1 MFSCIYSE
9 KDNKSYTFAQ
19 FKDEF
24 TLFPYFDLA
33 VKKNTYI
40 EKSLSL
46 IHRIYSWNVSD
57 ERYARIFGKAIK
69 PLVID
74 YKPLMNELLDQIGL
88 PPHTKIDP
96 TLSLLKKVNRKKT
109 ISIATFSAIYA
120 QMNLSND
127 VSHSTWL
134 EYVQNL
140 RDTHSPELLDTLKRA
155 ELWHNRLASIKS
167 ENTYNDDL
175 KKLTQEM
182 REAIVGLDAGQDLL
196 IMSGC
201 SNNISK
207 FFIQI
212 DLMNDLSDI
221 GLDKRSVNE
230 FKKGSFRPTIERLAE
245 RLETEFGERLS
256 KVPFRMFLTKLVSG
270 DRILPETIQKL
281 KNYFSPG
288 KELSN
293 ALDESLTN
301 SKISSAL
308 RELAAHILRSGFKKG
323 ILDFYDENSPEYWKQ
338 VARLFDTVISSMR
351 AHIPQ
356 FVQTAMDSLNISSTK
371 QPVWYKIQ
379 KGQNGLYNLKIFMLR
394 IGDQGEPLIE
404 FKSLKPEMFS
414 EELVTRWLS
423 YYTQPLSNPEIS
435 YSAKHVK
442 ALHQKLLSGHKSK
455 RSPSFSKDTMSQINV
470 SNSFV
475 PLLEEPLTDLELYH
489 LRKQALIDFWYSDRD
504 KNISTLLKSAQFLV
518 RKALELKLE
527 DEEKMALLSTLAEIE
542 AAYQK
547 AHPSLVHRATNS
559 VVLPQTLFDALS
571 SVLKKVGMTS
581 RHADS
586 LKGFL
591 IPLFGPEIAPVIDHV
606 FNELEIENL
615 QPMAAAPPFEW
626 GAKAVALQLLKFVLL
641 NSMLIASLIS
651 AALFGD
657 IKKSAKTIV
666 TGLII
671 NAVFKFLMKSW
682 PLNKIPGLIGSYL
695 ASGIR
700 QIIPDQVQ
708 SALGQLKH
716 LDNQLLHRGILS
728 FEIPRRPAS
737 SFVEIADSLAAEL
750 KYNPRANAT
759 RYALLHQSTPNTIDN
774 LILSITQWGM
784 PDEYC
789 KTVQNPST
797 EIKKLQALSRKIQ
810 NNANGNYPSP
820 IKLLVKIHIAAIMWK
835 LAKLNPEN
843 HLDGFEMNGWE
854 LANFALHQQIE
865 SPLVAEY
872 YFKLCSYFNL
882 DPHHA
887 YTREEIEEL
896 KNRSLFSH
904 SMVIPDSTIWSGS
917 YSHSLTDSSE
927 EARYYR
933 ALLQCPN
940 YQNKLKLHT
949 SATDDGQSKYNL
961 LAFRVFFDNEL
972 LNNSLKSH
980 QNEILKDFSIED
992 REFILNKLR
1001 LFFSI
1006 EKNLENLELTKFTSQ
1021 AKCEM
1026 QLSEEKQLKE
1036 EILQQ
1041 PDSAEK
1047 KYLLKLNQELQKE
1060 TKNLLNQAVVLQQNY
1075 QAQLEKLEKNPL
1087 GIKAFAELRRISKI
1101 KASNY
1106 WSKDARML
1114 PKDVSIVRDE
1124 MLRIRHEF
1132 DGHRPLDAESPVEFT
1147 SKEKQNFLYRYF
1159 SLSNPET
1166 EFESNVSVANRPITC
1181 NPVSEDELIYSI
1193 KCNDQSFENKAKD
1206 VELQDYI
1213 AYSLGLRKVNLESL
1227 FSAGILIAA
1236 LKSNR
1241 EIVDLLAKKVTETL
1255 FNSPFDAKSYILGL
1269 KLKKFCVYCIPG
1281 SAEKFPDFE
1290 QELIDRKEYQELAK
1304 FYASFEGRTTA
1315 QDSLKPII
1323 MTLFNSL
1330 DFQTA
1335 LELIPLIKDR
1345 IDLPECKRARDEALN
1360 SLAKIMR
1367 IETSKEQAWSGSFPL
1382 YTNGQVH
1389 IDLLLGSK
1397 VQEIKMD
1404 ADEISRA
1411 LGIEVQVE
1419 GDHFKM
1425 QDGKPLY
1432 KISTPIESATSIEIW
1447 AEKQLKRSVEVIA
1460 LSTNVYQVVD
1470 SDITICVER
1479 EQKGFDLLDL
1489 GTHAYVRE
1497 SQLGCKYKMQIAF
1510 EGTSYTYTHQ
1520 PDSPWVNNEKSE
1532 MLIVKDLKVVKKLTT
1547 KLVRDNTYRVTEEK
1561 QLIAETES
1569 AMIAPEKYLTLLGS
1583 LNWFSNEMKVMA
1595 NEHHI
1600 TKIMFPFLN
1609 LSFEVECVEGIY
1621 KARDHDHFPGFW
1633 IAEDQFDPALLQYPL
1648 YLKLVN
1654 SEGQVKV
1661 IIPGD
1666 DTIPSLATAA
1676 LQSAIPK
1683 LLSPYLSSTIE
1694 TYISDHIIFRRARL
1708 NYYVYTLDKK
1718 KSLTSLDPD
1727 SLAYLFYQQLCKGSI
1742 KQARQ
1747 TLSKLESAAQLG
1759 PIHRELTRT
1768 AELIQLA
1775 FILTQDKN
1783 VRSLLLKLESIICE
1797 NTCVFVEPDKACKP
1811 RYVSWIAA
1819 QLHYQ
1824 NYLQDASDLDRYR
1837 LNEYHE
1843 LFLLQGL
1850 VTTTSNFIEPIIKQL
1865 PELFQNLINRIG
1877 LDVFVQAKILMPS
1890 VAKRYRD
1897 LRKKHGEEIGFI
1909 EDYLT
1914 SSSQEQVAGKK
1925 NNNLQYLSLGL
1936 EKVIAFINHPFTF
1949 NKCDAPTMAITL
1961 VKSLE
1966 ESNIEAFMDGG
1977 ILKLLT
1983 DETSE
1988 LPLTISEVTPLAIK
2002 RYFIAYYSLLMGK
2015 PPFTADTEQL
2025 KTFDAKRKQLLSILP
2040 FLDADYSPETTT
2052 LLAILNQIDGYQRLF
2067 PDPQKLLE
2075 SYCKELCLCSAN
2087 KHDPIL
2093 MPIARSVF
2101 NSVAKTN
2108 LRKGYNS
2115 LLDHWKKNH
2124 KKSTDW
2130 NSFINLVCDPG
2141 LCIHPKLF
2149 HKNFAFYYA
2158 LYINDI
2164 NPQLSP
2170 EQRNAFEANRI
2181 RLMESLPNEMKLLD
2195 NIDYPPSTSDLFDC
2209 YFLHFNSKDEGLS
2222 LKDQISTIYTT
2233 ARSTLFLDKTWSSL
2247 KSRLPNL
2254 LLNVAGHVANSYVR
2268 ESDPLQSRKLQTVVR
2283 VAKFGYQIGR
2293 HLIKKAFKSEEKTEQ
2308 PDFTHLDA
2316 ATASLFA
2323 SFDHQFFSALPS
2335 VDIIPDDNAF
2345 NYEEYPVEG
2354 SDAVK
2359 QTIMRLN
2366 KELKAFTPSKSARPY
2381 SGDIDQLKAQLLGMK
2396 SSYETLL
2403 KSSKKELLTAVNY
2416 RLASESDRVLEL
2428 AQLKTN
2434 VSLTFEELAHQFISG
2449 DLKGTALE
2457 KAFFYH
2463 WIAQTHL
2470 QHLNRLLSCIN
2481 QPLVLTKELRK
2492 QRAYTFDSVPLEIL
2506 RSLIAFEVS
2515 ISTLVWEKPT
2525 ALLIRVLES
2534 QDKHLVME
2542 SVVGSGKTFFGV
2554 PTSNSVISGKGHHIS
2569 INLFPRNIANSNIRT
2584 ISQQTRSIHKEPAST
2599 FTFTRHTPYTK
2610 RLLWAFYMIL
2620 KRVQHSGGSVN
2631 MTDRDAQN
2639 FELSFL
2645 LALKKYAEGADENAK
2660 SAEEGEKLVYFARCL
2675 QMMRSLGFAMIDEI
2689 HEISKETVELCYPL
2703 GHSKSLADYPED
2715 VNMIVQ
2721 AALILHRA
2729 NGSFDVNHL
2738 ATELLV
2744 PLSLDAKLWGEAHDY
2759 VCGRATI
2766 YPDWLDENPLKEKIN
2781 LIKGICTKLMP
2792 IIRDRILQVH
2802 YGVAS
2807 KSEVAVQYE
2816 GNETPAKNSTIKNP
2830 HEALIKTTW
2839 MRLQSGLTQQ
2849 QAVRLLKTLEKAA
2862 RVNPQIWNTTEN
2874 GRWCKAYYPNYCFY
2888 NLSAKDHRQLTIAF
2902 RNDPEAIA
2910 LYTQINS
2917 NQIKFFDRLAVSN
2930 SMDCISMFDKT
2941 RGLTGT
2947 AHPKKGLYYPQTK
2960 IYDLPGTLGE
2970 LLQKIQKSCPKA
2982 QGLYPLDSLN
2992 YGKPMLDDLLK
3003 IVNSVEGCTAIYDKG
3018 ALLRGLNAKVVAR
3031 YCLKHLPEKFKG
3043 VAYYDEEGNAWML
3056 KRQEVQPY
3064 PLSESTLLPNE
3075 RFSYL
3080 GERQCFGADIPQPAN
3095 STGLVTI
3102 DHKQATTLEG
3112 GVVQAVG
3119 RMLRG
3124 ADRDD
3129 KRVIFAYPKDMP
3141 IKVSHDLT
3149 HIAAENET
3157 NEALPSNYI
3166 ADGKK
3171 IYSMRRRAILDRIL
3185 SHRESPKMMA
3195 YAFEKHL
3202 DILMPQFTVNP
3213 SKLYG
3218 GTEMQVDPY
3227 VQIKNLKDKLLE
3239 TISDSNIR
3247 KCVQEAIE
3255 PIGEGALYPE
3265 SVTCNNKR
3273 DSFILIPEQECEVE
3287 VDQENETENETEQES
3302 QRSID
3307 TPNRTFSSDFTPF
3320 DRIDWNP
3327 DFDLGTPL
3335 SSWISSIEKEA
3346 VLKPPCGCPIFP
3358 LQEAFKM
3365 HPDFAKFAGMLP
3377 ENTLLCSNNFLP
3389 VINPSKLIER
3399 ETSSRSYFESLSET
3413 VSSVSLF
3420 DIIPS
3425 FMRRGPRSI
3434 DIFADRKKPVL
3445 HALVIMQNNQPTLIL
3460 GDMHDHIYWKNKL
3473 RNPHALPANTKIFT
3487 YHLHTRVISE
3497 HGISELTT
3505 ASIHQNSKFI
3515 ELEAIAQFFAG
3526 QTEWQNIELNES
3538 ISKWIEKHGSYKSI
3552 ELFQMLRETRD
3563 DPNYFGTD
3571 IDEIFIEIQQKERR
3585 KQLARSAKV

>member
-1 MFSCIYSE
+1 MFSCIFRE
-9 KDNKSYTFAQ
+9 KDKKSYTITQ
-19 FKDEF
+19 FKSEYN
-24 TLFPYFDLA
+24 LFPYFDFA
-33 VKKNTYI
+33 IKKNTYP
-40 EKSLSL
+40 ERALSL
-46 IHRIYSWNVSD
+46 FQRICSWDVSD
-57 ERYARIFGKAIK
+57 ERYARICGKALK
-69 PLVID
+69 PLIID
-74 YKPLMNELLDQIGL
+74 YKQLKNDFLEELGL
-88 PPHTKIDP
+88 PPGTKIDRS
-96 TLSLLKKVNRKKT
+96 LSLLKKENQKAT
-109 ISIATFSAIYA
+109 ISISTYSAIYA
-120 QMNLSND
+120 QMNISEEL
-127 VSHSTWL
+127 SHSKWL
-134 EYVQNL
+134 EYVQILENNPCQKSI
-140 RDTHSPELLDTLKRA
+140 HVLKRA
-155 ELWHNRLASIKS
+155 EEWHDRLVSIGSKKTHNEEVEALSQEIRKS
-167 ENTYNDDL
+167 ILSMET
-175 KKLTQEM
+175 
-182 REAIVGLDAGQDLL
+182 GQDLL
-196 IMSGC
+196 IISGC
-201 SNNISK
+201 SNNLSK
-207 FFIQI
+207 FLDQL
-212 DLMNDLSDI
+212 DLVTDLSDM
-221 GLDKRSVNE
+221 GLDKRSLDE
-230 FKKGSFRPTIERLAE
+230 FKKGAFRPTIQRLAE
-245 RLETEFGERLS
+245 RLEVEFEEKLS
-256 KVPFRMFLTKLVSG
+256 EVPFREFLAKLISR

-281 KNYFSPG
+281 KNYFSPT

-293 ALDESLTN
+293 ALDESLSN
-301 SKISSAL
+301 PKISSAL
-308 RELAAHILRSGFKKG
+308 RTLAAHILRSGFKKG
-323 ILDFYDENSPEYWKQ
+323 ILDFYDENSPEYWRQ
-338 VARLFDTVISSMR
+338 ITQLFDTIMSSVR

-356 FVQTAMDSLNISSTK
+356 FLQTAMDSLNISSTK
-371 QPVWYKIQ
+371 QPVWYKVK
-379 KGQNGLYNLKIFMLR
+379 KGQDGLYNLKIFMQR

-404 FKSLKPEMFS
+404 FQSLKPKVFS
-414 EELVTRWLS
+414 EELVTRWLT
-423 YYTQPLSNPEIS
+423 YYTQPLSDPEIS
-435 YSAKHVK
+435 YRANHVK
-442 ALHQKLLSGHKSK
+442 ALHLKLLSGHKSQLI
-455 RSPSFSKDTMSQINV
+455 SSFSKDMISQITT
-470 SNSFV
+470 SDSFV
-475 PLLEEPLTDLELYH
+475 PLLGESLSDLELYH
-489 LRKQALIDFWYSDRD
+489 LRKQALIDLWYSDRD

-518 RKALELKLE
+518 KKALELNLE
-527 DEEKMALLSTLAEIE
+527 DKEKMEILATLEEIE
-542 AAYQK
+542 IAYQK
-547 AHPSLVHRATNS
+547 AFPNVVHRATNS
-559 VVLPQTLFDALS
+559 VVLPQVLLDALTT
-571 SVLKKVGMTS
+571 VLKKVGMTS

-586 LKGFL
+586 LKAFL

-606 FNELEIENL
+606 FSELEIENL
-615 QPMAAAPPFEW
+615 QPVTTAPPFEW

-641 NSMLIASLIS
+641 NSILIASLIS
-651 AALFGD
+651 AVLFGD
-657 IKKSAKTIV
+657 IKKSVKTIV

-671 NAVFKFLMKSW
+671 NTIFKFLMKSW

-700 QIIPDQVQ
+700 QIIPDQMQ
-708 SALGQLKH
+708 SALGQFKN

-728 FEIPRRPAS
+728 FAIPNRPAS
-737 SFVEIADSLAAEL
+737 SFVEIGDSRFADLTYTP
-750 KYNPRANAT
+750 KVNAS
-759 RYALLHQSTPNTIDN
+759 RHDLLHQNAPNIDDV
-774 LILSITQWGM
+774 ILEIPQWDM

-789 KTVQNPST
+789 KTVQNPSA
-797 EIKKLQALSRKIQ
+797 EIEMMQVINQTIQ
-810 NNANGNYPSP
+810 NNTNNNYPRP
-820 IKLLVKIHIAAIMWK
+820 FRLLAKIHIAAIMWE
-835 LAKLNPEN
+835 LAKQNPEN
-843 HLDGFEMNGWE
+843 HLDGFEMTGWE
-854 LANFALHQQIE
+854 LANFAQNEHIE

-872 YFKLCSYFNL
+872 YLKLCSYFNL
-882 DPHHA
+882 DPHH
-887 YTREEIEEL
+887 YYSSEEIEEL

-904 SMVIPDSTIWSGS
+904 SMCITDSRNFSGS
-917 YSHSLTDSSE
+917 YSHLLTDSSE
-927 EARYYR
+927 EARYFR
-933 ALLQCPN
+933 TLLQFPD
-940 YQNKLKLHT
+940 YQSKLRLYT
-949 SATDDGQSKYNL
+949 PAIDEGQIKYNL

-972 LNNSLKSH
+972 LSNAEVSRHNTILGHNLNKELKP
-980 QNEILKDFSIED
+980 
-992 REFILNKLR
+992 ILNLYR
-1001 LFFSI
+1001 EWI
-1006 EKNLENLELTKFTSQ
+1006 H
-1021 AKCEM
+1021 
-1026 QLSEEKQLKE
+1026 LKE
-1036 EILQQ
+1036 FVEQESEFRNNYNKLLRYEDKLNKDLSQQ
-1041 PDSAEK
+1041 PDSTEAK
-1047 KYLLKLNQELQKE
+1047 SLLIENRELQKPFKS
-1060 TKNLLNQAVVLQQNY
+1060 TILKLQNLEDRFEELKKGTPNIEV
-1075 QAQLEKLEKNPL
+1075 
-1087 GIKAFAELRRISKI
+1087 FAELERISKI
-1101 KASNY
+1101 KKSNN
-1106 WSKDARML
+1106 WNKDTRVL

-1132 DGHRPLDAESPVEFT
+1132 AGHSPLNAKSPVEFT
-1147 SKEKQNFLYRYF
+1147 SKEKQNFLHRF
-1159 SLSNPET
+1159 LSLPSSET
-1166 EFESNVSVANRPITC
+1166 KLKSNVSVEYRPRAFGSI
-1181 NPVSEDELIYSI
+1181 SEDELIYSE
-1193 KCNDQSFENKAKD
+1193 KCPDQLFDLQARFI
-1206 VELQDYI
+1206 ELQDYI
-1213 AYSLGLRKVNLESL
+1213 AYCLGMKTLDLEQL
-1227 FSAGILIAA
+1227 FSKGLLFAA
-1236 LKSNR
+1236 LKSNH
-1241 EIVDLLAKKVTETL
+1241 EIVDLIAKKVTEIL
-1255 FNSPFDAKSYILGL
+1255 FNAPFNAKSYILGL
-1269 KLKKFCVYCIPG
+1269 KLKRFCAYCIPG

-1290 QELIDRKEYQELAK
+1290 QELIDRKEYSELAK

-1330 DFQTA
+1330 DNRTS
-1335 LELIPLIKDR
+1335 LTLIHLIKDR
-1345 IDLPECKRARDEALN
+1345 IDLPECKRTRDEALN
-1360 SLAKIMR
+1360 DLAKIMC
-1367 IETSKEQAWSGSFPL
+1367 IETSKEQDWSGSFPL
-1382 YTNGQVH
+1382 YTNGQVQ

-1397 VQEIKMD
+1397 VQETKVD
-1404 ADEISRA
+1404 ADELSRA
-1411 LGIEVQVE
+1411 LNVKIQVD
-1419 GDHFKM
+1419 GDHFKL
-1425 QDGKPLY
+1425 QHGKPLY
-1432 KISTPIESATSIEIW
+1432 KILTPIESATSIEIW
-1447 AEKQLKRSVEVIA
+1447 AEKQLKRSVKVIA
-1460 LSTNVYQVVD
+1460 LSTNKYKVVD

-1479 EQKGFDLLDL
+1479 KQKGFDILDL
-1489 GTHAYVRE
+1489 GIRGYVLE
-1497 SQLGCKYKMQIAF
+1497 KQLGSKYTMQIAF
-1510 EGTSYTYTHQ
+1510 EGQSYTYTHR
-1520 PDSPWVNNEKSE
+1520 PDSPWVNDDKSE
-1532 MLIVKDLKVVKKLTT
+1532 MLIVKDLKVVKKLKT
-1547 KLVRDNTYRVTEEK
+1547 KLERDNTYRVTEEK

-1609 LSFEVECVEGIY
+1609 LSFEVECVEGTY

-1633 IAEDQFDPALLQYPL
+1633 IAEDQFDPALLQCPR

-1661 IIPGD
+1661 VIPGD
-1666 DTIPSLATAA
+1666 DTIPSLATAV
-1676 LQSAIPK
+1676 LQGTIPK
-1683 LLSPYLSSTIE
+1683 MLSPYLSSTIE
-1694 TYISDHIIFRRARL
+1694 TYISDHIIHRRAGS
-1708 NYYVYTLDKK
+1708 NYYVYTLDNKK
-1718 KSLTSLDPD
+1718 NLTSLDPN

-1797 NTCVFVEPDKACKP
+1797 NTCVFAQPKEECKP

-1865 PELFQNLINRIG
+1865 PDIFQNLINRIG

-1897 LRKKHGEEIGFI
+1897 LREKHGEEISFI
-1909 EDYLT
+1909 ENYLT

-1925 NNNLQYLSLGL
+1925 NNNLQGLSLGL
-1936 EKVIAFINHPFTF
+1936 EKVIAFMNHPFTF
-1949 NKCDAPTMAITL
+1949 NKCDAPTMASALI
-1961 VKSLE
+1961 KSLE
-1966 ESNIEAFMDGG
+1966 ESNIEAFVDDG
-1977 ILKLLT
+1977 IVKLLT
-1983 DETSE
+1983 DENSE
-1988 LPLTISEVTPLAIK
+1988 LPLKISEMTPLAIK
-2002 RYFIAYYSLLMGK
+2002 RYFIAYYSLLIGK
-2015 PPFTADTEQL
+2015 PPFTADQEQL
-2025 KTFDAKRKQLLSILP
+2025 KAFNAKRKQLISVLP
-2040 FLDADYSPETTT
+2040 FLDADYSPSTTA
-2052 LLAILNQIDGYQRLF
+2052 LLAILNQIDGYQKLF
-2067 PDPQKLLE
+2067 PDPQELLK
-2075 SYCKELCLCSAN
+2075 SYCKELCLCSADKN
-2087 KHDPIL
+2087 DPIM

-2101 NSVAKTN
+2101 DSKTN
-2108 LRKGYNS
+2108 TELRKGYNS
-2115 LLDHWKKNH
+2115 LLGIWKNTF
-2124 KKSTDW
+2124 KKCPDW
-2130 NSFINLVCDPG
+2130 DSFVNQVCSPKLCINPNLV
-2141 LCIHPKLF
+2141 

-2158 LYINDI
+2158 LFRDDI
-2164 NPQLSP
+2164 SAELSQ
-2170 EQRNAFEANRI
+2170 EQRNAFNVNRNRI
-2181 RLMESLPNEMKLLD
+2181 RLILPNQMKVLA
-2195 NIDYPPSTSDLFDC
+2195 NIDNPPSTSDLFDC
-2209 YFLHFNSKDEGLS
+2209 YCLHFNSKNEGLP

-2233 ARSTLFLDKTWSSL
+2233 ARSTLFLDKTWSSV
-2247 KSRLPNL
+2247 KGSLPSL
-2254 LLNVAGHVANSYVR
+2254 FLGVAGRVANSYMR
-2268 ESDPLQSRKLQTVVR
+2268 QADPLKSRELQAAFS

-2293 HLIKKAFKSEEKTEQ
+2293 HLINKAFKSEKKTE
-2308 PDFTHLDA
+2308 PTDFTHLD
-2316 ATASLFA
+2316 TVTTSLLT
-2323 SFDHQFFSALPS
+2323 SFDHQFFNALPS
-2335 VDIIPDDNAF
+2335 IDTNPDDDDF

-2359 QTIMRLN
+2359 QTIRRLN
-2366 KELKAFTPSKSARPY
+2366 EELKAFTPSKSAHPY
-2381 SGDIDQLKAQLLGMK
+2381 SGDIDLLKAQLLGMK

-2403 KSSKKELLTAVNY
+2403 KSSKKELLTAANY

-2434 VSLTFEELAHQFISG
+2434 VSLTFEELAHQFVSG
-2449 DLKGTALE
+2449 DLKGSALE

-2463 WIAQTHL
+2463 WIAKTHL
-2470 QHLNRLLSCIN
+2470 QHLNRLLSCID

-2492 QRAYTFDSVPLEIL
+2492 RRAYAFDSVPLEIL

-2515 ISTLVWEKPT
+2515 INTLVWEKPT
-2525 ALLIRVLES
+2525 ALLTRVLES

-2645 LALKKYAEGADENAK
+2645 LALKKYAEGADENAN

-2744 PLSLDAKLWGEAHDY
+2744 PLSLDGKLLGEALDY

-2766 YPDWLDENPLKEKIN
+2766 YPDWLDENPFKDKIN

-2839 MRLQSGLTQQ
+2839 MRLQRGLEQH
-2849 QAVRLLKTLEKAA
+2849 QAVRLLKTLERAA
-2862 RVNPQIWNTTEN
+2862 KVNLQIWNTTEI
-2874 GRWCKAYYPNYCFY
+2874 GRWCKAHYPNYCFY
-2888 NLSAKDHRQLTIAF
+2888 NLSAKEHQQLITAF
-2902 RNDPEAIA
+2902 RHDPEAIA

-2970 LLQKIQKSCPKA
+2970 LLQKIQKSCPKDR
-2982 QGLYPLDSLN
+2982 GLYPLDSID

-3003 IVNSVEGCTAIYDKG
+3003 IVNAVEGCTAIYDKG
-3018 ALLRGLNAKVVAR
+3018 ALLRGLNAKFVAS
-3031 YCLKHLPEKFKG
+3031 YCLEHLPEKFKG
-3043 VAYYDEEGNAWML
+3043 VAYYDEDGNAWML
-3056 KRQEVQPY
+3056 KRHELQPY
-3064 PLSESTLLPNE
+3064 PLSESTLLPSE

-3129 KRVIFAYPKDMP
+3129 KRVIFAFPKDMP

-3149 HIAAENET
+3149 LIAAENET
-3157 NEALPSNYI
+3157 NEALPSNYT

-3171 IYSMRRRAILDRIL
+3171 IYSMHRRAILDRIL

-3195 YAFEKHL
+3195 HAFNEHL
-3202 DILMPQFTVNP
+3202 DTLMPQFTVNP

-3227 VQIKNLKDKLLE
+3227 VQIKNLKDKLIK
-3239 TISDSNIR
+3239 TISDRDIR

-3255 PIGEGALYPE
+3255 PIGAGALYPD
-3265 SVTCNNKR
+3265 SVMCNNK
-3273 DSFILIPEQECEVE
+3273 DDPFILISEQECEVE
-3287 VDQENETENETEQES
+3287 ADQENETENETEQES

-3307 TPNRTFSSDFTPF
+3307 TPNRIFSNNFTPF
-3320 DRIDWNP
+3320 DRTDWNP

-3335 SSWISSIEKEA
+3335 SSWISSIEKEE
-3346 VLKPPCGCPIFP
+3346 VLKPSCGCPIFP

-3365 HPDFAKFAGMLP
+3365 HPDFSKFTEMLP
-3377 ENTLLCSNNFLP
+3377 EKTLICSNNFLP
-3389 VINPSKLIER
+3389 IINPAKLVEV
-3399 ETSSRSYFESLSET
+3399 ESPKRSYLESLSAT
-3413 VSSVSLF
+3413 VSSVSLS
-3420 DIIPS
+3420 DIIPN
-3425 FMRRGPRSI
+3425 FMRGGPRSI
-3434 DIFADRKKPVL
+3434 DIFSDRKKPVL
-3445 HALVIMQNNQPTLIL
+3445 HALVVMEGNQPTLIL

-3473 RNPHALPANTKIFT
+3473 KNPHALPADTKLFT
-3487 YHLHTRVISE
+3487 YHLQTRVISE
-3497 HGISELTT
+3497 QGISGLTT

-3526 QTEWQNIELNES
+3526 QTEWQNIELREA
-3538 ISKWIEKHGSYKSI
+3538 ISEWIEKHGSYKSI

-3571 IDEIFIEIQQKERR
+3571 IDEIFTEIQQKERR
-3585 KQLARSAKV
+3585 KQLTRSAKV